1 LSKVPTY
8 DIKNLNA
15 EPAKQ
20 DLEEFMVAQEN
31 LLDLS
36 TIISRDLT
44 EVIEEDDSY
53 IKVYLEPK
61 II

>member
-8 DIKNLNA
+8 DIKGLNA